1 MAINGGVGRVLKP
14 IAIAQTIDQAA
25 VEGSEIAGDLR
36 QLWIAQRG
44 HFNLIAR
51 QVVGEP
57 TDLIILCAT
66 GSGEK
71 REAKR
76 QRESDQAIFRAFL

>member
-1 MAINGGVGRVLKP
+1 
-14 IAIAQTIDQAA
+14 
-25 VEGSEIAGDLR
+25 LR

-66 GSGEK
+66 SG
-71 REAKR
+71 RLSASASPIR
-76 QRESDQAIFRAFL
+76 RFLGRFCSISCSCTGRSERRFLHPYVGTIGPIVIGF